1 MDAFEETY
9 IVNRQAI
16 YNYFLRVAGSSD
28 LAEELTQDTFLRA
41 FRFYSGFRGEAK
53 ARTWLARIAV
63 NVWNSYCK
71 RNRASIIDANTE
83 FVPDCLDQIGARTEQ
98 LQIEQVFALLTE
110 KERTII
116 VLRDINGFSYEEIA
130 SVMNIN
136 VGQVRIGLH
145 RARKK
150 FRTVYTSLE
159 EEGFK

>member
-9 IVNRQAI
+9 IANRQAI

-53 ARTWLARIAV
+53 ARTWLVRIAV

-71 RNRASIIDANTE
+71 KKSNVIEAITE
-83 FVPDCLDQIGARTEQ
+83 SVPDRHDQIGGWTEQ
-98 LQIEQVFALLTE
+98 LQIELVFELLTE

-116 VLRDINGFSYEEIA
+116 VLRDINGFSYEEVA
-130 SVMNIN
+130 TVMNIN
-136 VGQVRIGLH
+136 VGKVRIGLH

-150 FRTVYTSLE
+150 FREVYTALE
-159 EEGFK
+159 GEGVK